1 MWIYN
6 TDNEKLDNFVNQN
19 YIEQKFTNPDKTITT
34 IHVLKYDLKLYE
46 LSYDTFQE
54 NDFFQAIYKTLIYK
68 NEKLKIKKTTIPL
81 PNLRGVSDNFDNI
94 LNEYYAINFDFFDDL
109 KLINVE
115 YKDYET
121 LKKISE
127 KGETTIFS
135 IIPLNIFWRSLNNIN
150 ILFDKNEFK
159 TLNYVVGNN
168 LVKKQ

>member
-1 MWIYN
+1 M
-6 TDNEKLDNFVNQN
+6 
-19 YIEQKFTNPDKTITT
+19 
-34 IHVLKYDLKLYE
+34 
-46 LSYDTFQE
+46 
-54 NDFFQAIYKTLIYK
+54 
-68 NEKLKIKKTTIPL
+68 
-81 PNLRGVSDNFDNI
+81 
-94 LNEYYAINFDFFDDL
+94 NEYYAINFDFFDDL

-121 LKKISE
+121 LKKIFE

-150 ILFDKNEFK
+150 ILFAKNEFK

>member
-1 MWIYN
+1 M
-6 TDNEKLDNFVNQN
+6 
-19 YIEQKFTNPDKTITT
+19 
-34 IHVLKYDLKLYE
+34 
-46 LSYDTFQE
+46 
-54 NDFFQAIYKTLIYK
+54 
-68 NEKLKIKKTTIPL
+68 
-81 PNLRGVSDNFDNI
+81 
-94 LNEYYAINFDFFDDL
+94 NEYYAINFDFFDDL